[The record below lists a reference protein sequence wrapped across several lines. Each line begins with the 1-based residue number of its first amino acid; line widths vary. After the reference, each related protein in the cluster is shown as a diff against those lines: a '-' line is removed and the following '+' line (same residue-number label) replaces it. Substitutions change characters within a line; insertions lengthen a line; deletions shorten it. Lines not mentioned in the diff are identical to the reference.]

1 MPFGSICKSWNQTE
15 IERITAKLF
24 SVCKHVCFLKSFA
37 PGFIWNF
44 YWKHFLLEINC
55 SSPRFARQSFQL
67 CVELHSWW
75 KFSPNKRFLF
85 HFVKVLPENF
95 PPGLNSNHARAAHDF
110 LCNRT
115 SRNQPMRCSRVELG
129 TEFTVSLDSCWKFPH
144 CQFFLLSNLNKLSTE
159 HLSLEWNQIKH
170 SSPLCLQQSS
180 FLWMH
185 WRNVF
190 FLVRKLK
197 HKLKLQCT
205 HDEHFPPFK
214 RFLSGFLSKCSL
226 RVFFPA
232 LKSNQAQLTTFSAT
246 GLPELF
252 SVIAVMFF
260 LGRKLK
266 HKLKLHCTHEKHFL
280 PSIRFLSNFVKVFTE
295 NFPSELK
302 SNQAQLTTFSATQLL
317 FQLSNFVRLSTEN
330 FS

>member
-1 MPFGSICKSWNQTE
+1 
-15 IERITAKLF
+15 
-24 SVCKHVCFLKSFA
+24 
-37 PGFIWNF
+37 
-44 YWKHFLLEINC
+44 
-55 SSPRFARQSFQL
+55 
-67 CVELHSWW
+67 
-75 KFSPNKRFLF
+75 
-85 HFVKVLPENF
+85 
-95 PPGLNSNHARAAHDF
+95 
-110 LCNRT
+110 
-115 SRNQPMRCSRVELG
+115 
-129 TEFTVSLDSCWKFPH
+129 
-144 CQFFLLSNLNKLSTE
+144 
-159 HLSLEWNQIKH
+159 
-170 SSPLCLQQSS
+170 
-180 FLWMH
+180 MH

-232 LKSNQAQLTTFSAT
+232 LKSNQAQLTSFSAT

-317 FQLSNFVRLSTEN
+317 FVRPATSKYYVPWPKLAQNLQLLAETICTVSSSSL
-330 FS
+330 